1 MKIKTIAVNTT
12 EAAYTLAEVMI
23 AVLIL
28 AIMMGSLY
36 GGFSTG
42 FSMIQVTRENLRAT
56 QIMLERME
64 TIRLY
69 RWDQV
74 TDPTYITPAFTN
86 YYYPDGLA
94 SGSAGVVY
102 TGSVTIASVPSTIP
116 SAYTNS
122 MKQVSVSLGWK
133 SGKIWRTRDMN
144 TYVARYGLQNYVYA
158 PAAATP

>member
-1 MKIKTIAVNTT
+1 MRIKITAKKNSG
-12 EAAYTLAEVMI
+12 YTLAEVMV

-28 AIMMGSLY
+28 VIMMASLY

-74 TDPTYITPAFTN
+74 LTKNYIPTSFTN
-86 YYYPDGLA
+86 YYYPDGL
-94 SGSAGVVY
+94 STGSAGVAF
-102 TGSVTIASVPSTIP
+102 TGSVAIANMPISIP

-122 MKQVSVSLGWK
+122 MRQVSVSLGWK
-133 SGKIWRTRDMN
+133 SGKTWRTRDMT
-144 TYVARYGLQNYVYA
+144 TYIARNGLQNYVYDPASAA
-158 PAAATP
+158 P

>member
-1 MKIKTIAVNTT
+1 MKIKTLAISAGK
-12 EAAYTLAEVMI
+12 AAYTLAEVMI

-56 QIMLERME
+56 QIMVERME

-74 TDPTYITPAFTN
+74 INNSYITPSFTN
-86 YYYPDGLA
+86 YYYPDGIA

-102 TGSVTIASVPSTIP
+102 TGSVTVANMPISIP

-122 MKQVSVSLGWK
+122 MRQVSVSLGWK
-133 SGKIWRTRDMN
+133 SGKVWRKRDMN
-144 TYVARYGLQNYVYA
+144 TFVARYGLQNYVYD
-158 PAAATP
+158 PASATP